1 MKIMPNYQ
9 HSYNMVIRA
18 KILSLAVLFSGFS
31 FVQTGCKKLVTV
43 DSPSNGLTSE
53 NVYTNDATASA
64 VLISRYA
71 GLGSNSPL
79 RAFSIN
85 SISLVS
91 GLSSDELT
99 LYGGTANAN
108 TALAQYYLNSLS
120 AGISTS
126 SSSTIWSD
134 FYSNIYAVNLVLER
148 LAVSGS
154 LTPTVKQQLMGEA
167 KFLRAFYY
175 FYLVNLYGDVP
186 LTTTSDYRVDAVL
199 SRSPQVQVYQ
209 QIITDLNDAQNL
221 LTGGYVGADAKSST
235 VERLRP
241 NKWTATAL
249 LARAY
254 LYRQQWDSAE
264 LAATA
269 VINNTSLYSLC
280 PNLNNV
286 FLKNSTEAI
295 WQIQPVNPGWNTED
309 ARVFILPPT
318 GPTSNSSITGYPVYL
333 STQLLNSFDSSDQR
347 RVNWLGSVTVNG
359 NTYYYPYKYK
369 SATLNAPVTE
379 YLMVFRLA
387 EQYLIRSE
395 ARARQNNIGGAT
407 SDLDTIRKRSGL
419 PDISANDQPSLIAA
433 ILHERQV
440 ELFTEWGNRWLDL
453 KRTGNLDI
461 VMDSVAVDKHT
472 KWNSNWQWY
481 PIPSYEIAQDPHL
494 VQNLD
499 Y

>member
-1 MKIMPNYQ
+1 MI
-9 HSYNMVIRA
+9 IRV
-18 KILSLAVLFSGFS
+18 KILSLAVLFSGFA
-31 FVQTGCKKLVTV
+31 VIQTGCKKLVTV

-71 GLGSNSPL
+71 GLGSSTPL

-91 GLSSDELT
+91 GLSADELT
-99 LYGGTANAN
+99 LYGGVAN
-108 TALAQYYLNSLS
+108 TNTTLAQYYLNSLS
-120 AGISTS
+120 AGTSTS

-134 FYSNIYAVNLVLER
+134 FYSNVYAVNLALER

-154 LTPTVKQQLMGEA
+154 LTPAVKQQLMGEA

-186 LTTTSDYRVDAVL
+186 LTITSDYRVDAVL
-199 SRSPQVQVYQ
+199 SRAPQAQVYQ
-209 QIITDLNDAQNL
+209 QITADLKDAQNL
-221 LTGGYVGADAKSST
+221 LTGGYVGSDAKSST
-235 VERLRP
+235 TERLRP
-241 NKWTATAL
+241 NKWAATAL
-249 LARAY
+249 LARTY

-264 LAATA
+264 LEATA
-269 VINNTSLYSLC
+269 VINNTSLYGLC
-280 PNLNNV
+280 PILNNV
-286 FLKNSTEAI
+286 FLKNSTESI

-309 ARVFILPPT
+309 ARIFILPST
-318 GPTSNSSITGYPVYL
+318 GPTGNSSVTGYPVYL
-333 STQLLNSFDSSDQR
+333 SSRLFDSFEASDQR
-347 RVNWLGSVTVNG
+347 RVDWVDSVTVNG
-359 NTYYYPYKYK
+359 STYYYPYKYK

-387 EQYLIRSE
+387 EQYLIRAE
-395 ARARQNNIGGAT
+395 ARAWQNNIGGAT

-419 PDISANDQPSLIAA
+419 PDISANDQTSLIAA

-453 KRTGNLDI
+453 KRTRNLDI
-461 VMDSVAVDKHT
+461 VMDSAALDKHT
-472 KWNSNWQWY
+472 NWNSNWRWY
-481 PIPSYEIAQDPHL
+481 PIPSYEIVQDPHL
-494 VQNLD
+494 VQNPG